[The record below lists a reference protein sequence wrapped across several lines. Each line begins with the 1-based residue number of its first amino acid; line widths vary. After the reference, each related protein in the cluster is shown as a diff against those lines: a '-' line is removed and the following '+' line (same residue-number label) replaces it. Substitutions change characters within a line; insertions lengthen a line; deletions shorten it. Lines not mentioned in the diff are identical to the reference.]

1 MRSPL
6 FLFCFLVLKAT
17 QPISPRTASAPIV
30 APIPIP
36 AFAPVES
43 PLFELGAVEDD
54 VGGDVDVADEENEED
69 VLLEPITAAIVIA
82 PEVPQHAV
90 LFLPQH
96 QVVEAAS
103 FPQGLICT
111 LLLES

>member
-1 MRSPL
+1 M
-6 FLFCFLVLKAT
+6 CFLILKAT
-17 QPISPRTASAPIV
+17 QPINPRTASAPIV

-43 PLFELGAVEDD
+43 PLFVLGAVEDD
-54 VGGDVDVADEENEED
+54 VGGDVDVDVEVADEEDEED
-69 VLLEPITAAIVIA
+69 VLLGPITAAIVIA
-82 PEVPQHAV
+82 PEVPQHTV
-90 LFLPQH
+90 LFAPQH

-103 FPQGLICT
+103 FPQGLICA